1 MPGLP
6 SSRWSVASEKAW
18 LVIEPFQKCK
28 FRKGHKMSSFVW
40 LHNFCTQSLFS
51 LYDSDDQEKCI
62 FEDIWDAT
70 PAPPLMSFDTNRR
83 PTAQSNGQ
91 SQFWFLGAAWWKK
104 ICSRVWDSNYEHKN
118 LHNHIVVILNDD
130 ADDLF
135 VYRAIQIY
143 LIINMNVIRVI
154 HVATSSSDLF
164 VSLDIQLYLTYD
176 MAQSHWCPI
185 RVSSMALL
193 VMLNMIRI
201 QKHNQLANRKRYS

>member
-1 MPGLP
+1 M
-6 SSRWSVASEKAW
+6 
-18 LVIEPFQKCK
+18 
-28 FRKGHKMSSFVW
+28 
-40 LHNFCTQSLFS
+40 
-51 LYDSDDQEKCI
+51 
-62 FEDIWDAT
+62 
-70 PAPPLMSFDTNRR
+70 
-83 PTAQSNGQ
+83 
-91 SQFWFLGAAWWKK
+91 
-104 ICSRVWDSNYEHKN
+104 
-118 LHNHIVVILNDD
+118 HNHIVAILNDD

-135 VYRAIQIY
+135 VYLAIQIY